1 MMYDLIE
8 KKPDG
13 TTVVYIA
20 FWRYCFFG
28 LLFAGAFYIL
38 IWTIVN
44 LYEERPPD
52 FWQHWSQTAKFILAA
67 SIGVLALPFF
77 AYWMFK
83 GLYKKVQLE
92 INRSGLRY
100 LRGGVRGGILFSEN
114 YGNISYTDVTDMDME
129 QQFMVNRVINIRTVS
144 EIHKIVLL
152 LSENEKMRCF
162 EAIEGAI
169 LAAKKRTSEI
179 PNRDVR

>member
-8 KKPDG
+8 KRPDG

-20 FWRYCFFG
+20 FWRYCFLG

-44 LYEERPPD
+44 LYEERAPD
-52 FWQHWSQTAKFILAA
+52 FWQHWSQTAKFILGA
-67 SIGVLALPFF
+67 SIGALALPFF

-100 LRGGVRGGILFSEN
+100 LRGGVRGGVLFSEN
-114 YGNISYTDVTDMDME
+114 YGSINYRDVTDMDFE
-129 QQFMVNRVINIRTVS
+129 QQFLVNRVISIRAGS
-144 EIHKIVLL
+144 ETHKIVLL
-152 LSENEKMRCF
+152 LSEKEKMRCF
-162 EAIEGAI
+162 EAIQEAVA
-169 LAAKKRTSEI
+169 AAKKHRSET
-179 PNRDVR
+179 PN

>member
-1 MMYDLIE
+1 MMYNLIE
-8 KKPDG
+8 KRPDG
-13 TTVVYIA
+13 KTVVYIA

-44 LYEERPPD
+44 LYEERPAD
-52 FWQHWSQTAKFILAA
+52 FWQHWSQTAKFMLGA
-67 SIGVLALPFF
+67 SVGALALPFF

-100 LRGGVRGGILFSEN
+100 LRGGVRGGVLFSEN
-114 YGNISYTDVTDMDME
+114 YRDISYLDITHMDTE
-129 QQFMVNRVINIRTVS
+129 QQFLVNRVINIRTDS
-144 EIHKIVLL
+144 ETHKIVLL

-162 EAIEGAI
+162 EAIQEAV
-169 LAAKKRTSEI
+169 AVAKKSRSETS
-179 PNRDVR
+179 NYK

>member
-8 KKPDG
+8 KRPDG

-28 LLFAGAFYIL
+28 LLFAGAFYAF
-38 IWTIVN
+38 IWIIVN
-44 LYEERPPD
+44 LYNKRPPD
-52 FWQHWSQTAKFILAA
+52 FWQHWSQTGKLILGA
-67 SIGVLALPFF
+67 SIGALTVLFF

-100 LRGGVRGGILFSEN
+100 LRGGVRGGVLFSEN
-114 YGNISYTDVTDMDME
+114 YRNISYLDITDMDIE
-129 QQFMVNRVINIRTVS
+129 QQFLVNRVISIRTGS
-144 EIHKIVLL
+144 ETHKIVLM

-162 EAIEGAI
+162 EAIQEAI
-169 LAAKKRTSEI
+169 VATKERTSGI
-179 PNRDVR
+179 PS

>member
-8 KKPDG
+8 KRPDG

-52 FWQHWSQTAKFILAA
+52 FWQHWSQTAKFILGA
-67 SIGVLALPFF
+67 SIGALVLPFF

-114 YGNISYTDVTDMDME
+114 YGKISYSEVTDMDME
-129 QQFMVNRVINIRTVS
+129 QQLLVNRVISIRTVS
-144 EIHKIVLL
+144 ETHKIVLL
-152 LSENEKMRCF
+152 LSEKEKMSCF
-162 EAIEGAI
+162 EAIQLAVA
-169 LAAKKRTSEI
+169 AAKKSRSETF
-179 PNRDVR
+179 N

>member
-8 KKPDG
+8 KRPDA

-28 LLFAGAFYIL
+28 LLFAGAFYAF
-38 IWTIVN
+38 IWIIVN
-44 LYEERPPD
+44 LYNERPPD
-52 FWQHWSQTAKFILAA
+52 FWQHWGQTAKLILGA
-67 SIGVLALPFF
+67 SIGALAVPFF

-100 LRGGVRGGILFSEN
+100 LRGGVRNGVLFSEN
-114 YGNISYTDVTDMDME
+114 YRNISYLDITNMDTE
-129 QQFMVNRVINIRTVS
+129 QQFLVNRVIIIRPGS
-144 EIHKIVLL
+144 ETHKIVLL

-162 EAIEGAI
+162 EAIQDAVA
-169 LAAKKRTSEI
+169 AAKKRTFET
-179 PNRDVR
+179 PN